1 LTKLPGYNHTPIEEG
16 LQGTA
21 QTPYLNRR
29 GAALQ
34 KQSGKF
40 SNGTACGDD
49 IIHNRDMEAFD
60 REFKTKGIFEVPFAK
75 PGRELMLDG
84 RIMDAFERTGVVPA
98 TEPSRERAAKQVTLV
113 VAASPVSATV

>member
-29 GAALQ
+29 GAASQ

-40 SNGTACGDD
+40 SNGTARGDD
-49 IIHNRDMEAFD
+49 IIHNRDMETVD
-60 REFKTKGIFEVPFAK
+60 RQLKAKGIFEVSFAK
-75 PGRELMLDG
+75 PGAELVLNG
-84 RIMDAFERTGVVPA
+84 GGVDARKRAGVIPTA
-98 TEPSRERAAKQVTLV
+98 EPVGEGAADQIALV
-113 VAASPVSATV
+113 IAAPPVSASV

>member
-1 LTKLPGYNHTPIEEG
+1 MTKLPGYNHTPIEEG

-49 IIHNRDMEAFD
+49 IIHNRDMEAVD
-60 REFKTKGIFEVPFAK
+60 RQFKAKGIFEVSFAK
-75 PGRELMLDG
+75 PGVELMLDG
-84 RIMDAFERTGVVPA
+84 SGMNTRKRAGVIPTAKPAGEGTADQIALVIAAPPVP
-98 TEPSRERAAKQVTLV
+98 TLV
-113 VAASPVSATV
+113 

>member
-29 GAALQ
+29 GAASQ

-40 SNGTACGDD
+40 SNGTARGDD
-49 IIHNRDMEAFD
+49 IIHKRDMEAVN
-60 REFKTKGIFEVPFAK
+60 RQFKAEGIFQVPFAK
-75 PGRELMLDG
+75 PRAELMLYCG
-84 RIMDAFERTGVVPA
+84 CLHAPER
-98 TEPSRERAAKQVTLV
+98 
-113 VAASPVSATV
+113 